1 MCRLTT
7 NEAEA
12 DRQDSTEPRLRIRT
26 GDGAVV
32 VVRVERVPAGGPGR
46 LTIEEHA
53 NTRGLALHTRRA
65 GGPIEGHEVELVRTG
80 LFGEEAST
88 GLALLPDDRGA
99 PVWLR
104 APERSDAGRIL
115 TGVVE
120 GLAAPAP
127 PTEVISPSDPSP
139 RARVTR
145 TAGWDGVGAP
155 DGRPGGLPPGEPPTQ
170 AHRALGG
177 AWTIA
182 LDAAPELPLEARLW
196 HAHRM
201 REPGGE
207 VERLA
212 ATWQGPGAEDPW
224 HTELHVA
231 HHVDTGTTEFLVV
244 DGSTDQAWT
253 LADAVHT
260 PGTPL
265 TWRVHPAPLPD
276 EASRAGEALYSLILA
291 FAGALEG

>member
-1 MCRLTT
+1 M
-7 NEAEA
+7 AG
-12 DRQDSTEPRLRIRT
+12 RQHHAGTSLRVRT

-32 VVRVERVPAGGPGR
+32 VVRVEGRLAGGPGR
-46 LTIEEHA
+46 LTIEDRA

-65 GGPIEGHEVELVRTG
+65 GGPVEGLEVELVRTG
-80 LFGEEAST
+80 LFGDEAST
-88 GLALLPDDRGA
+88 GLALLPDDRGT

-120 GLAAPAP
+120 GLAAP
-127 PTEVISPSDPSP
+127 
-139 RARVTR
+139 
-145 TAGWDGVGAP
+145 
-155 DGRPGGLPPGEPPTQ
+155 
-170 AHRALGG
+170 
-177 AWTIA
+177 
-182 LDAAPELPLEARLW
+182 ELPLEARLW
-196 HAHRM
+196 HAHRT

-231 HHVDTGTTEFLVV
+231 HHVDAGTTEFLAV

-260 PGTPL
+260 PGMPL
-265 TWRVHPAPLPD
+265 AWRVHPAPRPD
-276 EASRAGEALYSLILA
+276 EASRAGEALYSLIVA
-291 FAGALEG
+291 FAGALKG